1 MIVSVVLAPGIPADI
16 ELAGS
21 ACVVIDVLRF
31 TTTLTAALEAGAK
44 LVYPVCEPEDAWRLQ
59 QQLGGD
65 LVLGGERGGLR
76 INGFDLGNSPREY
89 MPSVVEGKILALTT
103 SNGTKA
109 LHDVFQAGAAP
120 VLTGCLRNAPAVAR
134 RLLRAGKNAV
144 MYCAGSGGKIA
155 LEDVVGAG
163 AIIHCCAEADREIE
177 LTDTAMLA
185 LAAFEDLGAALAE
198 ELSAHARRLVK
209 LGFEEDIRYASEL
222 GVCEAVGEF
231 DGVML
236 RLAGHTL
243 RRGM

>member
-1 MIVSVVLAPGIPADI
+1 MVLSVVLGPGIPAEI

-44 LVYPVCEPEDAWRLQ
+44 VIYPVGEPEDAWRLQ
-59 QQLGGD
+59 RQLGDD

-89 MPSVVEGKILALTT
+89 TPPLVAGRILALTT

-109 LHDVFQAGAAP
+109 LHDVHQAGAAP
-120 VLTGCLRNAPAVAR
+120 VYAGCLRNAPAVAR
-134 RLLRAGKNAV
+134 RLLRAGKDAV
-144 MYCAGSGGKIA
+144 MYCAGTGGKIA

-163 AIIHCCAEADREIE
+163 AIVHCCAESGRQIG
-177 LTDTAMLA
+177 LTDTARLA
-185 LAAFEDLGAALAE
+185 LAAFEKAGAALADKP
-198 ELSAHARRLVK
+198 SAHARRLIE
-209 LGFEEDIRYASEL
+209 LGFVEDVLYSSMLGAS
-222 GVCEAVGEF
+222 EAVGEF
-231 DGVML
+231 DGVMI
-236 RLAGHTL
+236 RPASHSL